1 MTDILKR
8 LRETRTGKTT
18 SPDWPY
24 GLLLDAA
31 DEIENLRSDVDF
43 FMFLLGLTNDD
54 PTDANDTNGHPKG
67 TS

>member
-1 MTDILKR
+1 MTDILETLRKR
-8 LRETRTGKTT
+8 YPLDPTIQ
-18 SPDWPY
+18 
-24 GLLLDAA
+24 DAA

-67 TS
+67 SS

>member
-1 MTDILKR
+1 MTDILETLRKR
-8 LRETRTGKTT
+8 Y
-18 SPDWPY
+18 P
-24 GLLLDAA
+24 LDPTIQAAA

-67 TS
+67 SS

>member
-1 MTDILKR
+1 MTDILETLRKR
-8 LRETRTGKTT
+8 Y
-18 SPDWPY
+18 S
-24 GLLLDAA
+24 LDPTIQAAA

-67 TS
+67 SS